1 MTDQPLQIGALG
13 CADILI
19 DSLFNVYAQVP
30 DVRLGAIASRSL
42 DKAREYAAQHA
53 VPRYYGSYQEI
64 LDDPQVEL
72 VYIPLP
78 NGMHAEWTVR
88 ALQAGKPVICQKPIC
103 SNEAEG
109 QHILEVER
117 ATGLPLI
124 EAWHYQYHPIAQ
136 RVRQI
141 LASGM
146 LGKLRT
152 IESRFN
158 VPGKW
163 VTAGSENIRFKYELA
178 GGVTMDPGCYC
189 VDMLRFATG
198 EEPTVT
204 SARGK
209 LMSPDV
215 DVHMAAELVFP
226 SGLKGRLE
234 ASLDD
239 DGDALDEVL
248 EVTGDKGTLHAN
260 SPCLPHWGDPSIT
273 LTMDGHTTREPFA
286 RTSTFV
292 YMWPE
297 VVKAVR
303 ERGSIRTTA
312 ASGVRNA
319 RVIDNIYRAAG
330 MRLRGDSSVS

>member
-1 MTDQPLQIGALG
+1 MTAKPIQIGALG
-13 CADILI
+13 CADILT

-30 DVRLGAIASRSL
+30 DVRLAAIASRSL
-42 DKAREYAAQHA
+42 ERAREYAAQHS

-64 LDDPQVEL
+64 LADPQVEL
-72 VYIPLP
+72 VYVPLP
-78 NGMHAEWTVR
+78 NGMHTEWTIR

-103 SNEAEG
+103 ANEEEG
-109 QHILEVER
+109 RRILEVER

-136 RVRQI
+136 RIRQI

-163 VTAGSENIRFKYELA
+163 VTGGPDNIRFNYQLA
-178 GGVTMDPGCYC
+178 GGVTMDPGGYC

-198 EEPTVT
+198 EEPSVT
-204 SARGK
+204 GAKGK
-209 LMSPDV
+209 LIFPDV
-215 DVHMAAELVFP
+215 DVHMEAELVFP
-226 SGLKGRLE
+226 SGLRGLLE
-234 ASLDD
+234 TSLDD
-239 DGDALDEVL
+239 EGDALDEVL
-248 EVTGDKGTLHAN
+248 EVTGDKGTMRAN

-273 LTMDGHTTREPFA
+273 LTVDGNTTREAFE
-286 RTSTFV
+286 RTSTFAF
-292 YMWPE
+292 MWPE
-297 VVKAVR
+297 VAKAVR
-303 ERGSIRTTA
+303 ERGPIRTTA

-319 RVIDNIYRAAG
+319 RVIDDIYRAAG
-330 MRLRGDSSVS
+330 MRLRGL

>member
-1 MTDQPLQIGALG
+1 MADEPIQIGALG
-13 CADILI
+13 CADILT

-30 DVRLGAIASRSL
+30 DVRLAAIASRSL
-42 DKAREYAAQHA
+42 EKAREYAAKHT

-64 LDDPQVEL
+64 IDDPQVEL
-72 VYIPLP
+72 VYVPLP
-78 NGMHAEWTVR
+78 NGMHAEWTIR

-109 QHILEVER
+109 QRILEVER

-178 GGVTMDPGCYC
+178 GGATMDPGCYC

-198 EEPTVT
+198 EEPVVT
-204 SARGK
+204 SAKGK
-209 LMSPDV
+209 LIFPDV
-215 DVHMAAELVFP
+215 DVHMEAELVFP

-239 DGDALDEVL
+239 GGDALDEVL
-248 EVTGDKGTLHAN
+248 EVTGEKGTMHAN
-260 SPCLPHWGDPSIT
+260 SPCLPHWGDPRIT
-273 LTMDGHTTREPFA
+273 LTLDGHTTREPCD
-286 RTSTFV
+286 RTSTFAF
-292 YMWPE
+292 MWPE

-303 ERGSIRTTA
+303 ERGAIRTTA
-312 ASGVRNA
+312 ANGVRNA
-319 RVIDNIYRAAG
+319 RVIDDIYRAAG
-330 MRLRGDSSVS
+330 MRLRGL

>member
-1 MTDQPLQIGALG
+1 MTDHPLQIGALG
-13 CADILI
+13 CAGILT
-19 DSLFNVYAQVP
+19 DSVFNVYAHVP
-30 DVRLGAIASRSL
+30 DVRLAAIASRSL

-78 NGMHAEWTVR
+78 NGMHAEWTIR

-109 QHILEVER
+109 QRILEVER

-178 GGVTMDPGCYC
+178 GGATMDPGCYC

-198 EEPTVT
+198 EEPVVT
-204 SARGK
+204 SAKGK
-209 LMSPDV
+209 LIFPDV
-215 DVHMAAELVFP
+215 DVHMEAELVFP

-239 DGDALDEVL
+239 GGDALDEVL
-248 EVTGDKGTLHAN
+248 EVTGEKGTMHAN
-260 SPCLPHWGDPSIT
+260 SPCLPHWGEPRIT
-273 LTMDGHTTREPFA
+273 LTLDGHTTREPCD
-286 RTSTFV
+286 RTSTFAF
-292 YMWPE
+292 MWPE

-303 ERGSIRTTA
+303 ERGAIRTTA
-312 ASGVRNA
+312 ANGVRNA
-319 RVIDNIYRAAG
+319 RVIDDIYRAAG
-330 MRLRGDSSVS
+330 MRLRGL